1 MRQLT
6 DMINVPSALVLPW
19 QGLTELAC
27 MNCSC
32 ISLAVRLER
41 LAQLEG
47 RVHPQPAQRGSAMS
61 PKRRK
66 RHRPDSR
73 EASGRCKCRKIDPL
87 AQKLDILTSEFAEMK
102 TLLQN
107 LQQPGAQSANA
118 LATAA
123 PPQSPSEMLPPILSP
138 ALEILEEDVLS
149 TRASDSSYWWRERR
163 KAPITLIPAPWGRA
177 TVH

>member
-1 MRQLT
+1 MLC
-6 DMINVPSALVLPW
+6 
-19 QGLTELAC
+19 ELAC

-32 ISLAVRLER
+32 MSLAVRLER

-47 RVHPQPAQRGSAMS
+47 RVNPQPAQRGSAMS

-87 AQKLDILTSEFAEMK
+87 AHKLDILTSEFAEMK

-123 PPQSPSEMLPPILSP
+123 PQSPSEMLPPILSP

-149 TRASDSSYWWRERR
+149 TRASDSSYWWRIWCGGNGG
-163 KAPITLIPAPWGRA
+163 KPP
-177 TVH
+177 